1 MTDSP
6 IRAHWTCNKILPEHT
21 WGLVWHRMLGLVTGG
36 MGRSSPGP
44 AGLAR
49 ATQRN
54 EGTAG
59 TAQTP
64 WPRGCTVPFCRHQNS
79 FLLLEGASSSSSHT
93 LCAGHSCSHKLCLPS
108 CHTAMPLPG
117 PAPRESC
124 KERGKRLSE
133 DTSASLLPTW
143 DEETSPQISAAA

>member
-6 IRAHWTCNKILPEHT
+6 SEHT
-21 WGLVWHRMLGLVTGG
+21 GHATKSFQSTPGGWFGTRMLCLVTGG

-133 DTSASLLPTW
+133 DTSASVLPTW